1 MQPFLSFLLKNKTL
15 NYPQFRKY
23 LLQRF
28 AIIMSLNMQM
38 TIVSYMVYQL
48 THDELSL
55 GLLGLW
61 EVIPAFGFSL
71 LSGPYVDH
79 REKRTLLLRCY
90 IGYLLLSAFYVML
103 AFPSFQQTAGTTV
116 TVWLIYAGVF
126 INGMLRAFLSP
137 SNFALMGLIVPKRLY
152 ANATTWSST
161 AWQFGAVMGP
171 LLGGML
177 LATTG
182 FAWSLSSIL
191 AIQAVGMVA
200 VFMIPKLPVMMK
212 DKEPIMQ
219 SLKSGLQF
227 VFNKQVILAAL
238 SLDMFAVLF
247 GGAVALLP
255 VYADDILKAGEA
267 GYGWLRAAPGIG
279 AIICLL
285 ILSFIPLKTKAGAK
299 LLWSIALF
307 GLTTIIFGVC
317 GEIAGL
323 EPIGWL
329 SAFFGFN
336 ISWAFILAFSM
347 LLLGGLVDSVSV
359 IIRGTIL
366 QLYTPD
372 HMRGRVASVNTMF
385 ISSSNELG
393 ALESGFTA
401 KWMGTVPAVVFGGIM
416 TLVVVGVTY
425 FKAPLLRTMK
435 LDPNEK
441 DKT

>member
-1 MQPFLSFLLKNKTL
+1 M
-15 NYPQFRKY
+15 
-23 LLQRF
+23 
-28 AIIMSLNMQM
+28 IMSLNMQM

-71 LSGPYVDH
+71 ISGPFTDH
-79 REKRTLLLRCY
+79 REKRTLLLQCVV
-90 IGYLLLSAFYVML
+90 GYLLLSTFYVML
-103 AFPSFQQTAGTTV
+103 TLPDFQNGVGINA
-116 TVWLIYAGVF
+116 TVWLVYAGVF
-126 INGMLRAFLSP
+126 VGGMLRAFLSP
-137 SNFALMGLIVPKRLY
+137 SNFALMGLVVPKRLY

-161 AWQFGAVMGP
+161 AWQFGAVVGP
-171 LLGGML
+171 LLGGSL
-177 LATTG
+177 LALSG
-182 FAWSLSSIL
+182 FTWSLASVVGLQLIGL
-191 AIQAVGMVA
+191 TAVLL
-200 VFMIPKLPVMMK
+200 IPKLQLMMRG
-212 DKEPIMQ
+212 KEPILQ
-219 SLKSGLQF
+219 SLKTGLKF
-227 VFNKQVILAAL
+227 VFNTQVILAAL

-255 VYADDILKAGEA
+255 VYADDILKVGEA

-285 ILSFIPLKTKAGAK
+285 ILSFVPLKTKAGAK
-299 LLWSIALF
+299 LLGSIALF
-307 GLTTIIFGVC
+307 GITTIVFGISGDVAS
-317 GEIAGL
+317 IDPL
-323 EPIGWL
+323 PWV
-329 SAFFGFN
+329 SAFLGFT
-336 ISWAFILAFSM
+336 ISWAFLLAFFM
-347 LLLGGLVDSVSV
+347 LLLGGLFDSVSV

-401 KWMGTVPAVVFGGIM
+401 KWMGTVPAVVFGGVM
-416 TLVVVGVTY
+416 TLIVVGLTY
-425 FKAPLLRTMK
+425 VKAPLLTRMK

>member
-1 MQPFLSFLLKNKTL
+1 MGPLLSFLVKNKTL
-15 NYPQFRKY
+15 NYPLFRKY
-23 LLQRF
+23 LMLRF
-28 AIIMSLNMQM
+28 SMIMSLNMQM

-71 LSGPYVDH
+71 VSGPYTDH
-79 REKRTLLLRCY
+79 REKRTLLLQCVA
-90 IGYLLLSAFYVML
+90 GYLLLSAFYVML
-103 AFPSFQQTAGTTV
+103 ALPDFQKSIGTNT
-116 TVWLIYAGVF
+116 TVWLIYGGVF
-126 INGMLRAFLSP
+126 IGGMLRAFLSP

-161 AWQFGAVMGP
+161 AWQFGAVIGP
-171 LLGGML
+171 LLGGSL
-177 LATTG
+177 LALSG
-182 FAWSLSSIL
+182 FTWSLASVVGIQLIGL
-191 AIQAVGMVA
+191 AAIMT
-200 VFMIPKLPVMMK
+200 IPRLPLMMK
-212 DKEPIMQ
+212 GKEPIIQ
-219 SLKSGLQF
+219 SLKSGLKF
-227 VFNKQVILAAL
+227 VFNTQVILAAL

-255 VYADDILKAGEA
+255 VYADDILKVGEA
-267 GYGWLRAAPGIG
+267 GYGLLRAAPGIG
-279 AIICLL
+279 AIICLF
-285 ILSFIPLKTKAGAK
+285 ILSFVPLKTKAGAK
-299 LLWSIALF
+299 LLSSIALF
-307 GLTTIIFGVC
+307 GITTIIFGVS
-317 GEIAGL
+317 GEIASIAPL
-323 EPIGWL
+323 PWL
-329 SAFFGFN
+329 SEIFGFN
-336 ISWAFILAFSM
+336 ISWAFLLAFFM
-347 LLLGGLVDSVSV
+347 LLLGGLFDSVSV

-425 FKAPLLRTMK
+425 IKAPLLSSMK